1 MQTKTKIFG
10 MPLVSIGFA
19 AKGFIAIGFAGRGVI
34 TIAQFGIG
42 VISITQF
49 GFGIISVS
57 QFGIG
62 YITVAQG
69 ALGLVLAIGQ
79 GALGFI
85 ADGHSAFG
93 YYFRKGPG
101 VWKELPLLLD
111 AVLKDPLPL
120 AAWLVVLLA
129 VTFFLVSQRDKFTLN
144 MSPGDIFRSRRRHRD
159 ERVRARLVA
168 DISDQSELF
177 EIAMN
182 DPAESVALA
191 ALQKITGGQHLSAI
205 AASTTREKMASLA
218 VSGINDIEQL
228 YVIARSAF
236 LPQARIAAIQRIN
249 DVDAGRFVELACR
262 EGNHQVLQVLVNKI
276 TGDAELVRIVNKAA
290 SPFAR
295 TAALYNM
302 SDLSQNFLF
311 SIVKTDREPS
321 VGVSAVDLITDTHML
336 AAIIRGD
343 FHISVKK
350 AAVERIED
358 KALLLDLSQGESSDD
373 TVKKLISH
381 RLNELRP
388 FYYSLKAEFSCPF
401 CSQPVFINGP
411 AKKVQCRSCL
421 RATSITGA
429 IWKSIRDTSNGITR
443 FMAPLNLLVEKS
455 NHSPV
460 CSACM
465 APLPADDV
473 SRGSRSALACPSCGA
488 LHETFPVP
496 GWLKWSR
503 YAEQVFCADEEGIP
517 GAEDTKPVS
526 VSCIKCG
533 APLVVTAQTPRNA
546 TCTYCDTVQYLPD
559 PLWRSLH
566 PVKIKHAWFIRC
578 GYRERGNIPEK

>member
-1 MQTKTKIFG
+1 

-19 AKGFIAIGFAGRGVI
+19 AKGFIAIGFAARGVI
-34 TIAQFGIG
+34 TIAQFGFG

-49 GFGIISVS
+49 GFGVISVS

-62 YITVAQG
+62 YITIAQG

-85 ADGHSAFG
+85 ADGHSALG
-93 YYFRKGPG
+93 YYHREGPG

-111 AVLKDPLPL
+111 NVLKDPLPL

-129 VTFFLVSQRDKFTLN
+129 VTFFLLSQRDKFTLN

-168 DISDQSELF
+168 ELSDQSELF

-182 DPAESVALA
+182 DPAESVAVA
-191 ALQKITGGQHLSAI
+191 ALKKITGDRHLSTI
-205 AASTTREKMASLA
+205 AASTTRERMAALA
-218 VSGINDIEQL
+218 MSRIKETEQL
-228 YVIARSAF
+228 YVIARSAL
-236 LPQARIAAIQRIN
+236 LPQARIAAIQGIKE
-249 DVDAGRFVELACR
+249 VDADRFVELACR
-262 EGNHQVLQVLVNKI
+262 EGNHQVLQVIVDTIPGN
-276 TGDAELVRIVNKAA
+276 AELTRIIDKAA

-302 SDLSQNFLF
+302 SDLSQDFLF

-336 AAIIRGD
+336 TTIIRGD

-358 KALLLDLSQGESSDD
+358 KALLVDISQAESSD
-373 TVKKLISH
+373 TIKKLISH
-381 RLNELRP
+381 RLDELRP

-411 AKKVQCRSCL
+411 AKKVQCGSCL
-421 RATSITGA
+421 RSTSITGTP
-429 IWKSIRDTSNGITR
+429 WKSIRDASNGITR

-455 NHSPV
+455 NHSPA

-473 SRGSRSALACPSCGA
+473 PRGSRSALACPSCGA

-517 GAEDTKPVS
+517 GVEDTKPVS

-533 APLVVTAQTPRNA
+533 APLVVTVQTPRNA

-566 PVKIKHAWFIRC
+566 PVKIKHSWYIRC
-578 GYRERGNIPEK
+578 GYRERNVPEK